1 MKSMNTRDRY
11 WEKMGGH
18 RDTGCICTVYQ
29 VKS

>member
-1 MKSMNTRDRY
+1 MKSMNTRDGY

-18 RDTGCICTVYQ
+18 RDTGCISTVYQ